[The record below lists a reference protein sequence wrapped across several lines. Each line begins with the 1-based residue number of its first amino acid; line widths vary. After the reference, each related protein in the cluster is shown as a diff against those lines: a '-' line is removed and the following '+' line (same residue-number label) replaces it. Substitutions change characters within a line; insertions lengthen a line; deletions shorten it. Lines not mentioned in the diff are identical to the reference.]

1 MTREFQNAIIRRF
14 MPHQPLID
22 GFEFATA
29 GARQQGRWPVRELP
43 RLRDMLASDA
53 GEITYALEGTRDE
66 RGRPGLRLSLQGALQ
81 LRCQR
86 CLEAMP
92 FAVQV
97 DEVLVLAATQAEIDA
112 EPPDAHAPDRVLAG
126 KEMPLRDLIEDQL
139 ILELPYAPR
148 HEGCAAGAGQ
158 HADERISPF
167 AGLRGLMRGK
177 H

>member
-1 MTREFQNAIIRRF
+1 

-66 RGRPGLRLSLQGALQ
+66 RGRPGLRLSLQGTLP

-92 FAVQV
+92 FAVEI

-139 ILELPYAPR
+139 ILEMPYAPR
-148 HEGCAAGAGQ
+148 HEGCEAGAGQ

>member
-1 MTREFQNAIIRRF
+1 MTKEFQNAIIARF
-14 MPHQPLID
+14 MSHRPLID

-29 GARQQGRWPVRELP
+29 GARQAGRWPVRELP

-53 GEITYALEGTRDE
+53 GEIAYALEGTRDE
-66 RGRPGLRLSLQGALQ
+66 RGRPGLRLRVEGVLS

-86 CLEAMP
+86 CLEPLRFEVRA
-92 FAVQV
+92 
-97 DEVLVLAATQAEIDA
+97 DELLVLAATQADIDA

-126 KEMPLRDLIEDQL
+126 KEMPVRDLIEDQL

-148 HEGCAAGAGQ
+148 HEACAADAEPRN
-158 HADERISPF
+158 DERISPF
-167 AGLRGLMRGK
+167 AGLRGLMRSK

>member
-1 MTREFQNAIIRRF
+1 

-29 GARQQGRWPVRELP
+29 GAKQQGRWPVRELP

-53 GEITYALEGTRDE
+53 GEITYGLEGTRDE
-66 RGRPGLRLSLQGALQ
+66 RGRPGLRLSLEGTLQ

-86 CLEAMP
+86 CLEPMP
-92 FAVQV
+92 FEVQAE
-97 DEVLVLAATQAEIDA
+97 EVLVLAATQAEIDA
-112 EPPDAHAPDRVLAG
+112 EPPHAQAPDFVLAG
-126 KEMPLRDLIEDQL
+126 KEMPVRELIEDQL

-158 HADERISPF
+158 PADEKVSPF
-167 AGLRGLMRGK
+167 ASLRGLMCSK

>member
-1 MTREFQNAIIRRF
+1 MS
-14 MPHQPLID
+14 HQPLID

-29 GARQQGRWPVRELP
+29 GARQQGRWPLRELP
-43 RLRDMLASDA
+43 RLRDMLASEA
-53 GEITYALEGTRDE
+53 GEIAYELEGTRDE
-66 RGRPGLRLSLQGALQ
+66 RGRPGLRLSLQGMLQ

-86 CLEAMP
+86 CLEPMP
-92 FAVQV
+92 FEVGA
-97 DEVLVLAATQAEIDA
+97 DEVLVLAASQAEIDA
-112 EPPDAHAPDRVLAG
+112 EPADAHAPDRVLAG
-126 KEMPLRDLIEDQL
+126 KEMPVRDLIEDQL

-158 HADERISPF
+158 RADERISPF

>member
-1 MTREFQNAIIRRF
+1 MS
-14 MPHQPLID
+14 HQPLID

-53 GEITYALEGTRDE
+53 GEIAYTLEGTRDE
-66 RGRPGLRLSLQGALQ
+66 RGRPGLRLRLEGTLL

-86 CLEAMP
+86 CLEPMP
-92 FAVQV
+92 FAVRA
-97 DEVLVLAATQAEIDA
+97 DELLVLAASQAEIDA

-126 KEMPLRDLIEDQL
+126 KKMPLAELIEEQL
-139 ILELPYAPR
+139 ILELPYTPR
-148 HEGCAAGAGQ
+148 HEGCAAGAAPPEAG
-158 HADERISPF
+158 RVSPF
-167 AGLRGLMRGK
+167 AGLRGLMRSK

>member
-1 MTREFQNAIIRRF
+1 MS
-14 MPHQPLID
+14 HQPLID

-29 GARQQGRWPVRELP
+29 GARQHGRLPVREFA

-53 GEITYALEGTRDE
+53 GEIAYTLEGTRDQ
-66 RGRPGLRLSLQGALQ
+66 RGCPSLRLSLEGRLM

-86 CLEAMP
+86 CLEPMP
-92 FAVQV
+92 FEVRA
-97 DEVLVLAATQAEIDA
+97 DELLVLAATQAEIDA

-126 KEMPLRDLIEDQL
+126 REMPLRELIEDQL

-148 HEGCAAGAGQ
+148 HEGCAAGSEAHEGGTN
-158 HADERISPF
+158 SPF
-167 AGLRGLMRGK
+167 AGLRGLMRSR

>member
-1 MTREFQNAIIRRF
+1 MS
-14 MPHQPLID
+14 HQPLID

-53 GEITYALEGTRDE
+53 GEIAYELEGTRDE
-66 RGRPGLRLSLQGALQ
+66 RGRPGLRLSLQGMLQ

-86 CLEAMP
+86 CLEPMP
-92 FAVQV
+92 FEVGA
-97 DEVLVLAATQAEIDA
+97 DEVLVLAASQAEIDA

-126 KEMPLRDLIEDQL
+126 KEMSVRDLIEDQL

-148 HEGCAAGAGQ
+148 HEGCAPGAGPR
-158 HADERISPF
+158 AEDRISPF

>member
-1 MTREFQNAIIRRF
+1 MS
-14 MPHQPLID
+14 HQPLID

-53 GEITYALEGTRDE
+53 GEIAYALEGTRDE
-66 RGRPGLRLSLQGALQ
+66 RGRPGLRLSLQGTLQ

-92 FAVQV
+92 FEVQAE
-97 DEVLVLAATQAEIDA
+97 EVLVLAATQAEIDA
-112 EPPDAHAPDRVLAG
+112 EPPDAHAPDFVLAG
-126 KEMPLRDLIEDQL
+126 KEMPVRDLLEDQL

-158 HADERISPF
+158 HADEKVSPF
-167 AGLRGLMRGK
+167 ASLRGLMRSK

>member
-1 MTREFQNAIIRRF
+1 

-43 RLRDMLASDA
+43 RLRDQLASDA
-53 GEITYALEGTRDE
+53 GEIAYTLEGTRDE
-66 RGRPGLRLSLQGALQ
+66 RGRPSLRLRLHGTLQ

-86 CLEAMP
+86 CLEPLA
-92 FAVQV
+92 F
-97 DEVLVLAATQAEIDA
+97 EVRSEELLVLAATQAEIDA

-126 KEMPLRDLIEDQL
+126 TEMPLGELIEEQL

-148 HEGCAAGAGQ
+148 HEGCAAAPGVD
-158 HADERISPF
+158 ADEKVSPF
-167 AGLRGLMRGK
+167 AGLRGMMRSR